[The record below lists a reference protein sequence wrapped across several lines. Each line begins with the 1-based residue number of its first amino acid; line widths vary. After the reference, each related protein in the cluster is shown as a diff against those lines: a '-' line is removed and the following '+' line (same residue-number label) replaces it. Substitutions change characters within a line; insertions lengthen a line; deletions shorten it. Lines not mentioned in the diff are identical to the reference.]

1 MHIRKAAVLAAA
13 GILFFATIAS
23 AHHPSGGA
31 GLGQAGPIRTTSATT
46 LSRGIFSFAVQTEF
60 IDLDSFS
67 DSELLG
73 FSGRGKDAHTAD
85 SIFHTIIGVGYGI
98 TNDLTVSL
106 NIPYAQVNNI
116 REAHSDEPDEI
127 HQHGDSK
134 GFGDLTL
141 MAQYRFLKTADN
153 LEAAALGGL
162 RMPTGKTNDKD
173 IHGETFEAEF
183 LPGSGAW
190 SPIFGVAATKKIGRV
205 SFDANLQ
212 YMIGNGGTQITNL
225 GDLFS
230 YNAAVS
236 YRTVVG
242 EMNWDL
248 ILELNGEWKE
258 KQKIRGTWD
267 DNSGGHMILI
277 SPGSRLVIG
286 KKASAFL
293 SFGIP
298 VLQDLNGIQDDTNCK
313 VLFGMSFSL

>member
-1 MHIRKAAVLAAA
+1 VRIRKATVLAVT
-13 GILFFATIAS
+13 GILFFATIAF

-31 GLGQAGPIRTTSATT
+31 GLGQAGPIRTASATT
-46 LSRGIFSFAVQTEF
+46 LSRGIFSFAVQAEY
-60 IDLDSFS
+60 INLDSFS
-67 DSELLG
+67 DSDLLG
-73 FSGRGKDAHTAD
+73 FSARGKDAHTAD
-85 SIFHTIIGVGYGI
+85 SIFHSIMGIGYGI
-98 TNDLTVSL
+98 TNNLTVSL
-106 NIPYAQVNNI
+106 KIPYEQVNNI

-127 HQHGDSK
+127 HVHGDAK
-134 GFGDLTL
+134 GFGDLTI
-141 MAQYRFLKTADN
+141 MAQYRFLKTDN
-153 LEAAALGGL
+153 KLEAAAFGGL
-162 RMPTGKTNDKD
+162 KMPTGKTNDRD

-190 SPIFGVAATKKIGRV
+190 SPMFGIAATKRIGRI
-205 SFDANLQ
+205 SLDANLQ
-212 YMIGNGGTQITNL
+212 YIISNGGTQITNL

-236 YRTVVG
+236 YRTTVSDM
-242 EMNWDL
+242 EWDI

-258 KQKIRGTWD
+258 KQKIRDTWD
-267 DNSGGHMILI
+267 VNSGGNMIFI

-293 SFGIP
+293 SFSIP